1 MIVLGPYR
9 FSDTDA
15 ERTIASL
22 PRLWEW
28 LSEGRDTAAIDG
40 LRPSPESV
48 AAPLEV
54 ALPVVWEA
62 LLAAGPAL
70 RAAGQLPA
78 TATGSVTGQHL
89 SKGGVP
95 KQPIAVAEV
104 DFGGVVGDKQG
115 TRQHH
120 GRPWQALCIWSQ
132 EVIDAFAAD
141 GHPIAPG
148 YAGENITIS
157 GFDWADIRPGVRLQ
171 IGSVLCELS
180 AYAIPCRHNA
190 PWFSDGDF
198 NRMSND
204 RGPVSRIYATV
215 LQPGAIAVGDAVVL
229 EP

>member
-9 FSDTDA
+9 FTNTDA

-28 LSEGRDTAAIDG
+28 LSQGRDTAAIDG
-40 LRPSPESV
+40 LRPTAESL
-48 AAPLEV
+48 AAPV
-54 ALPVVWEA
+54 DTALPAVWEA

-78 TATGSVTGQHL
+78 TTRGEITGLHL
-89 SKGGVP
+89 SNGGVP
-95 KQPIAVAEV
+95 KQPIAAAEV
-104 DFGGVVGDKQG
+104 DFAGVGGDRQG
-115 TRQHH
+115 SRQHH

-148 YAGENITIS
+148 YAGENITMS
-157 GFDWADIRPGVRLQ
+157 GFDWADVRPGVRLQ
-171 IGSVLCELS
+171 IGSVLCEVS

-190 PWFSDGDF
+190 PWFADGDF
-198 NRMSND
+198 NRMHND
-204 RGPVSRIYATV
+204 RGPVSRVYATV
-215 LQPGAIAVGDAVVL
+215 LRPGTVVAGDAVVL